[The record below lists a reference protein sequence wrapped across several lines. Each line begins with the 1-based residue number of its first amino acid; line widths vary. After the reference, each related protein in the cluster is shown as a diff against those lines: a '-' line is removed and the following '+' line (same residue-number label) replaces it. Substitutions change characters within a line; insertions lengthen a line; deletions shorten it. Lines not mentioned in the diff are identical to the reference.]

1 MPFGSINGMTISI
14 SVDKAGRVVLPQ
26 NVRRQFNLMPGDKL
40 DLEVTPDGI
49 MLRSRSGRGAVVE
62 ENGLLVHEGEA
73 VGDLAEAVDLVRAG
87 RDADLLGLRRS

>member
-1 MPFGSINGMTISI
+1 MKISI

-26 NVRRQFNLMPGDKL
+26 HVRRQFNLMPGDKL
-40 DLEVTPDGI
+40 DLEVTADGI
-49 MLRSRSGRGAVVE
+49 ILRSRSRRGDVVE

-73 VGDLAEAVDLVRAG
+73 VGDLAQAVDLARAG

>member
-1 MPFGSINGMTISI
+1 MPFAIVDGMKTAV

-26 NVRRQFNLMPGDKL
+26 HIRRQFNLSPGDKL

-49 MLRSRSGRGAVVE
+49 FLRSRSRRVHLSD

-73 VGDLAEAVDLVRAG
+73 AGDLVQAVELARAG
-87 RDADLLGLRRS
+87 RDADVMGLRR